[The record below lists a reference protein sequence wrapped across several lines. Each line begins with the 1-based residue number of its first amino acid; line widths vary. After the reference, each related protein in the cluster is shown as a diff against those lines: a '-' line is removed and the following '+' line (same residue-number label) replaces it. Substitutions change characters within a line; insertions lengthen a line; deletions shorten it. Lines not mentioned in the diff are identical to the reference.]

1 MHNDFN
7 SDTIAG
13 MAEAQQRHGG
23 GGMLPAQIEQQY
35 TEIQARRVSPAVQY
49 VPQQEQ
55 AQQVQ
60 VSVSPVLIKA
70 VGGAV
75 LLVIAGKITVAF
87 VAAAFIW
94 IESHALACGA
104 AFAAFVTFLS
114 FRGSGGESVETTAC
128 GVKPKVTVETTVITK
143 TTVY

>member
-13 MAEAQQRHGG
+13 MAEAQQRHSG

-35 TEIQARRVSPAVQY
+35 SEIQARRVSPVVQY
-49 VPQQEQ
+49 VPQREQ
-55 AQQVQ
+55 VQQVQ

-70 VGGAV
+70 VGAV
-75 LLVIAGKITVAF
+75 VGVAIAGKITVAF

-104 AFAAFVTFLS
+104 AFAGIVALLS
-114 FRGSGGESVETTAC
+114 FRGSSGDSVETTAC
-128 GVKPKVTVETTVITK
+128 GVKPKVTVETTVTTK

>member
-7 SDTIAG
+7 ADTIAG
-13 MAEAQQRHGG
+13 MAEAQQRHS

-35 TEIQARRVSPAVQY
+35 SEIQARRVSPVVQY

-55 AQQVQ
+55 VQQVQ

-70 VGGAV
+70 VGVVVGVA
-75 LLVIAGKITVAF
+75 IAGKIAVAF
-87 VAAAFIW
+87 VVAAFIW

-104 AFAAFVTFLS
+104 AFAAFVAFLS
-114 FRGSGGESVETTAC
+114 FRGSSGESVEHAAC
-128 GVKPKVTVETTVITK
+128 GVKPKVTVETTVTTK